1 MVVCYHFLY
10 AVLYYF
16 ILSCLNDFL
25 VSMFVIGVI
34 SIEVWPTQFPVWAF
48 VLSLA
53 IGGCPKRIQLSVF
66 VDSVFPQRS
75 FIAFR
80 LA

>member
-1 MVVCYHFLY
+1 
-10 AVLYYF
+10 
-16 ILSCLNDFL
+16 
-25 VSMFVIGVI
+25 MFVFGIV
-34 SIEVWPTQFPVWAF
+34 SIELWHTEFPVWAF

-53 IGGCPKRIQLSVF
+53 IGECPKRIQLSVF